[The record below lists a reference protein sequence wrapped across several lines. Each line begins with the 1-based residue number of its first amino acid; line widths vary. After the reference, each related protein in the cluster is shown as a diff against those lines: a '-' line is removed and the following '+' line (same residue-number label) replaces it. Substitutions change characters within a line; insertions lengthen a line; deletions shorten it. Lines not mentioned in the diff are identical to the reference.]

1 MKFTVTQ
8 ENLSK
13 ALNNVSRIASSRAGM
28 PILSNILLKA
38 EGNQLILSATNL
50 EVAIVENINA
60 NVSKEGSTLLP
71 ARLVNDFVSNLPHAK
86 LSLELKD
93 NKINIKCDSY
103 KSTINVLPINDY
115 PAIPEITKGDSIK
128 VRLDDFKK
136 AINLTAPIAGNDV
149 SRPLLTGVNIYSN
162 DGYIYMV
169 ATDGYRLAEK
179 KLTDSKKDFN
189 FLVPATSLIEFGR
202 VFSGRESIEVY
213 FSDDQVSFI
222 SDNTVFTSRLIDDNF
237 INYKQLIP
245 SDNKFTAKVNKDEL
259 IKITKIAQLFA
270 RETSGTITLDLNSD
284 DKKLSI
290 YSITSELGNNSSSIE
305 ANISGGNSSVNA
317 NSKFLIDAL
326 NCIDGD
332 DVEIGFSS
340 KVSPILIKGKDDS
353 YIHIVMPV
361 KS

>member
-1 MKFTVTQ
+1 
-8 ENLSK
+8 
-13 ALNNVSRIASSRAGM
+13 
-28 PILSNILLKA
+28 
-38 EGNQLILSATNL
+38 
-50 EVAIVENINA
+50 
-60 NVSKEGSTLLP
+60 
-71 ARLVNDFVSNLPHAK
+71 
-86 LSLELKD
+86 
-93 NKINIKCDSY
+93 
-103 KSTINVLPINDY
+103 
-115 PAIPEITKGDSIK
+115 
-128 VRLDDFKK
+128 
-136 AINLTAPIAGNDV
+136 
-149 SRPLLTGVNIYSN
+149 
-162 DGYIYMV
+162 MV